1 MAGDNGRILGFN
13 ILVGGKQGSGGYTPA
28 VPLDVFVPPGEAADV
43 CGEIVGIFRDFGT
56 REQRTKARLQFLI
69 EDKGIPWLRAELE
82 RRVGRPLPPAGVDE
96 RRQSH
101 ADHLG
106 IQPQAL
112 SGDGPRLYSVG
123 LLVPVGRI
131 TSAQLRAVADLAD
144 RYGSGD
150 IRLTVGQNLVVLNV
164 PEDKLEALK
173 REPIVTELPHDPSP
187 VMRGLVAC
195 VGSDY
200 CHFALIETK
209 GWAIEVARE
218 LERRTAGRK
227 LLPLT
232 IHWSGCPAGCGLHQA
247 STIGLQGCRSRVDGE
262 VVDAAHVFVNGR
274 AGPGAKAGQDLMY
287 DVPCDRLPD
296 MLEGLVRHM
305 PRE

>member
-1 MAGDNGRILGFN
+1 M
-13 ILVGGKQGSGGYTPA
+13 
-28 VPLDVFVPPGEAADV
+28 
-43 CGEIVGIFRDFGT
+43 
-56 REQRTKARLQFLI
+56 
-69 EDKGIPWLRAELE
+69 
-82 RRVGRPLPPAGVDE
+82 
-96 RRQSH
+96 
-101 ADHLG
+101 
-106 IQPQAL
+106 
-112 SGDGPRLYSVG
+112 YSVG

-131 TSAQLRAVADLAD
+131 TSGQIRAVADVAD
-144 RYGSGD
+144 HYGTGD
-150 IRLTVGQNLVVLNV
+150 IRLTVGQNLVILNV
-164 PEDKLEALK
+164 PEGKLEALK
-173 REPIVTELPHDPSP
+173 CEPILSELPHDPSP

-247 STIGLQGCRSRVDGE
+247 ATIGLQACRSRVDGE

-274 AGPGAKAGQDLMY
+274 SGPGAKIGQDLMY
-287 DVPCDRLPD
+287 DVPCERLPD